1 MGQNRPNPFEI
12 RFLGLLDRAIGQFKI
27 SKTAKSPKF

>member
-12 RFLGLLDRAIGQFKI
+12 RFLGLVDRAIGQFKI